1 MTGDPLARADLRRD
15 QDVFAVRRLGRQIA
29 ELVGLEAQD
38 QVRVATALSEIGREV
53 LALGAEGRVSFT
65 LGNDRLIVT
74 VDYPDG
80 GDLRP
85 SEGLMLAGRL
95 VDEVALAEGEGRVTL
110 VKRIPGH
117 RHRRSPETVRDGV
130 ARLAPSTAMEE
141 LREQNQELATTLEEV
156 LRLNAELAETNQGVM
171 ALYNQLSAELE
182 ETNRGVVALYAEL
195 DEKSSQLRQAAE
207 ARQRFWASVSHEL
220 RLPLTSI
227 IGLVRLLLG
236 PGGEPLTGEQK
247 HQVELIG
254 GSAETL
260 LALVGELLDLAKAES
275 GRLDPQPSLVD
286 VADLAERLRLMLA
299 SADRADEVALVVEVA
314 DDVGEVFVDEIMLTR
329 ILRNLLSNALKFTE
343 RGEVRLTV
351 AVEPATAEVAF
362 TVSDTGVGIP
372 EEHRQ
377 RVFEE
382 FFQVPGPLQLRSK
395 GTGLGLPYAR
405 RLAEALGG
413 TIELAS
419 AVGEGT
425 TVTLRLPHRV
435 GAPEVG
441 RVLVADDDADFRTLA
456 RQMLFGYA
464 AEVDEAAD
472 GAEALD
478 RMRERVPDVV
488 LVDLFMPRL
497 DGNLLMQ
504 RMAED
509 ERLRRVPLVVV
520 SVAPMQPEDHRH
532 RVLCKQGLRRDQ
544 LVETIREA
552 VVAEGG
558 GEAG

>member
-117 RHRRSPETVRDGV
+117 RYHRSPETVRDGV

-509 ERLRRVPLVVV
+509 ERLRRVPVVVV

-532 RVLCKQGLRRDQ
+532 RVLGKQGLRRDQ

-552 VVAEGG
+552 VVAGGG